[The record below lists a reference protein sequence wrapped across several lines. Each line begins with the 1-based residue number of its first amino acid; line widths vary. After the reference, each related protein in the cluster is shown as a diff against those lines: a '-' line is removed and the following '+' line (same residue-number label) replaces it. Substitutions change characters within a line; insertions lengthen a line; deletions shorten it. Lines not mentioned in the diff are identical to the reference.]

1 MNSINDLIN
10 SIKAQIS
17 RTPQQIAQDLSNPSG
32 YEYGLRH
39 DNGAFSLIRDDKV
52 IEHNA
57 GNGTSIV
64 VDGPG
69 QTVSVKAT
77 GITLDSNTVQ
87 FKVPKGGLFFGY
99 QPLNSFWLTD
109 NPIDLISPFI
119 KAPLYPKA
127 PVSPI
132 PGGPGPLDLIF
143 VSPTPTLA
151 VISSPLGGPG
161 VATGLIPLST
171 YLSAQPLFGINQQI
185 LTLSRNMGEIIKNL
199 TQIGA

>member
-1 MNSINDLIN
+1 MSSVKDLIA
-10 SIKAQIS
+10 SIKVQINK
-17 RTPQQIAQDLSNPSG
+17 TPQQLAQELIHPSG
-32 YEYGLRH
+32 FEYGFRH

-57 GNGTSIV
+57 GNGTSLV

-69 QTVSVKAT
+69 QTVGVKAT

-99 QPLNSFWLTD
+99 QPLNPFWLTD
-109 NPIDLISPFI
+109 NPIDFISPFI
-119 KAPLYPKA
+119 KAPLYSKV

-143 VSPTPTLA
+143 VSPTPTL
-151 VISSPLGGPG
+151 VVLSSPLGGPG

-171 YLSAQPLFGINQQI
+171 YLSAQPLFGINQQL
-185 LTLSRNMGEIIKNL
+185 LTMARNIGEVIRNL
-199 TQIGA
+199 TSIGA